1 MSDTF
6 RIGQVPSTAAESAYR
21 FHAAVCASDEH
32 IWPRTREQIQEYAED
47 GSLFAVVKEATGEF
61 AGLVYAVFDEEASQ
75 WEIGGLT
82 VAPAFQD
89 RGLGTLL
96 VRFALAF
103 TFALE
108 QPWLNHEHVVAHV
121 HEENFEPRN
130 VLHRLGFDYH
140 AMVEIPGDV
149 APLSMKRNANLN
161 VSGMELRFT
170 AAGFQDLT
178 RWIHSASIQTL
189 KSGEPLTL
197 DLGKHSL
204 SQLQEALADTQQEP
218 PV

>member
-21 FHAAVCASDEH
+21 FHAAVCASNEH
-32 IWPRTREQIQEYAED
+32 IWPRNREQIQKYAED
-47 GSLFAVVKEATGEF
+47 GSLFAVWKETTGEF
-61 AGLVYAVFDEEASQ
+61 VGLQYAVFDEEANQ

-82 VAPAFQD
+82 VAPMY
-89 RGLGTLL
+89 RGYGLGTLL

-108 QPWLNHEHVVAHV
+108 QPWLNREHVVAHV
-121 HEENFEPRN
+121 HENNMDPRN
-130 VLHRLGFDYH
+130 LLHRLGFDLH
-140 AMVEIPGDV
+140 KMVEIPDEV
-149 APLSMKRNANLN
+149 APKSMKRNADLN

-170 AAGFQDLT
+170 AAGLQELV
-178 RWIHSASIQTL
+178 RWLHSPSISTL
-189 KSGEPLTL
+189 RSGDPLTL
-197 DLGKHSL
+197 DLGRHSL
-204 SQLQEALADTQQEP
+204 SQLQEALAGTEQEP